1 MSHGQAIGIFKNIK
15 QGVVSLHIARRQNH
29 PFGKRRNKINLSE
42 ELEVAEEWHID
53 TEKTKEV
60 TGELIDVDVEQILF

>member
-1 MSHGQAIGIFKNIK
+1 MTGDEILSINGLVLQGMSHGQAIGIFKNIK

-42 ELEVAEEWHID
+42 ELEVAEE
-53 TEKTKEV
+53 
-60 TGELIDVDVEQILF
+60 